1 MAPPLT
7 QRKITYMSQQLS
19 LKSMLVPSKEVT
31 VEYPGMP
38 GFNIQVSFLSRET
51 LQNIRKKATK
61 TTFKNRQPV
70 EELNDDLFLE
80 LYVKGSIKGWTGLK
94 MRYLE
99 QLAPVD
105 VSDQDPESELEY
117 TEENALYLMKSSV
130 NFDSFISEQVTDLGN
145 FSRSNTSK

>member
-1 MAPPLT
+1 MANV
-7 QRKITYMSQQLS
+7 S
-19 LKSMLVPSKEVT
+19 LKTLLVPSKEVE

-38 GFNIQVSFLSRET
+38 GFVVSVSFLSRET

-80 LYVKGSIKGWTGLK
+80 LYVKASVKSWKGLTIK
-94 MRYLE
+94 YLE

-105 VSDQDPESELEY
+105 VSGMKEDDELEY
-117 TEENALYLMKSSV
+117 TEENALYLMKASA
-130 NFDSFISEQVTDLGN
+130 NFDAFVSEQVTDLGN
-145 FSRSNTSK
+145 FSQNKQK